1 MIQNCALAGR
11 EPMLA
16 RGWAEEKEIRV
27 GRGRKIGFVGDF
39 FTSFS
44 IFLLLPHLKQEEKS
58 W

>member
-1 MIQNCALAGR
+1 
-11 EPMLA
+11 MLA
-16 RGWAEEKEIRV
+16 RSWAEEKEIRV